1 MTVNVGRLSAYTLT
15 AALLG
20 GPVIMA
26 NPKAPVSEPVP
37 LIPRAT
43 LFGNPDRAGTQLSPD
58 GKQISYLSAVN
69 GVLNVWVGP
78 SSDPAAAK
86 PVTSDTK
93 RGIRQYFWAYTNQHL
108 LYLQDTGGDEN
119 WRVYCVDL
127 AGGKTTDLTPLPGV
141 AARIEEVSEN
151 FPTEVLI
158 GLNDRNPQYH
168 DVHRVNITTGERKLA
183 LQNDEWAGFVFDAN
197 YSPRIAMKQTAE
209 GGTEW
214 HKFVDGGKTE
224 KLDDISMEDAMTTGY
239 QGLDKAGAIIYLG
252 DSRGRDTAALFAVD
266 AASGA
271 KTLIAEHPKADV
283 GGTIRDPKT
292 GRVQAVSFTYGRTEW
307 KVVDPAISADI
318 EYLKTVADGEYIVQS
333 RTQDDAA
340 WIVAYALDNGPARLF
355 RYDRDPAGGKA
366 GKATFLY
373 TNTKALEGLPLAHMH
388 PVMIPSRDG
397 LELVSFLSL
406 PPWTDA
412 DANGRPDAPVP
423 MVLLVHGGPWSA
435 DSWGYDRE
443 AQWLANRG
451 YAVLQ
456 VNFRGSTGFG
466 KKFLNAAN
474 LEWAAKMHDDLID
487 AVKWAVDQKVAIADR
502 VAIMG
507 GSYGGYATLVGLT
520 FTPDVFAC
528 GVDIVG
534 PSNLNTLLSTIPPY
548 WAPMINMMT
557 TRVGDFRTDE
567 GRKFLESRSPLT
579 FVTKIQRPLLI
590 GQGANDPR
598 VKQAEADQIVRA
610 MQEKRIPVTYV
621 LFPDEG
627 HGFARPENNMAF
639 FAVAEA
645 FLSTHLGGRMEPIV
659 DELSKS
665 SAKIEVGAEQVPGVA
680 DALKRASADKQ

>member
-1 MTVNVGRLSAYTLT
+1 MPVYVGRLTAHTLA
-15 AALLG
+15 AALFG

-26 NPKAPVSEPVP
+26 NPNAPVTEPVP

-86 PVTSDTK
+86 PVTNDTK
-93 RGIRQYFWAYTNQHL
+93 RGIRQYFWAYTSQHV

-127 AGGKTTDLTPLPGV
+127 ETGKTTDLTPLPGV

-151 FPTEVLI
+151 FPTDVLI

-168 DVHRVNITTGERKLA
+168 DVHRVNILTGERKLL

-197 YSPRIAMKQTAE
+197 YAPRIAMKQTAE
-209 GGTEW
+209 GGAEW
-214 HKFVDGGKTE
+214 HKFIDGGKTE
-224 KLDDISMEDAMTTGY
+224 RLDVVSMEDAMTTGY
-239 QGLDKAGAIIYLG
+239 QSLDKAGATLYMS

-266 AASGA
+266 TASGA
-271 KTLIAEHPKADV
+271 KALIAEHPKADV

-318 EYLKTVADGEYIVQS
+318 EYLKTVADGEFVVQS
-333 RTQDDAA
+333 RTQDDDA
-340 WIVAYALDNGPARLF
+340 WIVAFALDNGPARLF

-366 GKATFLY
+366 GRATFLY
-373 TNTKALEGLPLAHMH
+373 TNTKALEGLPLARMH

-406 PPWTDA
+406 PPWTDT
-412 DANGRPDAPVP
+412 DQNGRPETPVP
-423 MVLLVHGGPWSA
+423 MVLLVHGGPWAA

-466 KKFLNAAN
+466 KKFLNAGN

-520 FTPDVFAC
+520 FTPEVFAC

-557 TRVGDFRTDE
+557 TRVGDFRTEE

-610 MQEKRIPVTYV
+610 MQEKQIPVTYV

-645 FLSTHLGGRMEPIV
+645 FLSTHLGGRMEPIA

-665 SAKIEVGAEQVPGVA
+665 SAKIEVGAEQVPGLA
-680 DALKRASADKQ
+680 EALKRASADKQ